1 MKIFV
6 ISLLANNAKRR
17 QHIEKEFSEK
27 NVKFEFFDAITPD
40 MNKTLMS
47 KYHLEN
53 IPTNLTEKEISC
65 FLSHYVLWNYVVE
78 NDLNHIAIF
87 EDDIYLGNNVQNFL
101 TDSNWIDPNIDIIKL
116 EKGVQT
122 TVKCSFKHTE
132 IFGRSIYR
140 LKSTHYGT
148 AGYIISNK
156 GAKYLIEQYSNA
168 TELFAVDVHIFE
180 NYLKNK
186 SYIVM
191 QLLPAL
197 CIQDFV
203 AHHLNLNNEITLES
217 SLQVGRIN
225 NQSSQIKTRKNK
237 TILYKII
244 REIIRPLFQ
253 IYNFF
258 YKRLYTKNVTYK

>member
-1 MKIFV
+1 MKNFV
-6 ISLLANNAKRR
+6 ISLLENNAKRR

-27 NVKFEFFDAITPD
+27 NVTFQFFDAITPD
-40 MNKTLMS
+40 MNKNLMS

-101 TDSNWIDPNIDIIKL
+101 ANSDWIDPNIDLIKL
-116 EKGVQT
+116 EKGIQT
-122 TVKCSFKHTE
+122 TIKSSFRYNK
-132 IFGRSIYR
+132 IFGRSICR
-140 LKSTHYGT
+140 LESSHYGT

-156 GAKYLIEQYSNA
+156 GAKHLIEKYSNA

-180 NYLKNK
+180 SYLKNK

-203 AHHLNLNNEITLES
+203 SHYLNLSNEITIES
-217 SLQVGRIN
+217 DLQEDRIK
-225 NQSSQIKTRKNK
+225 NQSTPIKIKK
-237 TILYKII
+237 SKPILYKIM
-244 REIIRPLFQ
+244 RETIRPLFQ
-253 IYNFF
+253 IYIFF
-258 YKRLYTKNVTYK
+258 TRGYI